1 MGRGRG
7 ACGHV
12 TWSASLVL
20 NRAVDQLVISQLHE
34 LAVEAATR
42 AGSMLM
48 NRPRDL
54 GATSKS
60 TPTDIVTIM
69 DKNSEQLLAKFLLGA
84 RPNDGILGEEGTS
97 IAGSNGVVWVV
108 DPLDGTVNYLYDLPG
123 WAVSVAAR
131 FDGETIAGCVYAPSI
146 NRTWSAARGMGSW
159 LNGAEISCNSRI
171 DFENALIATGF
182 SYSADERSVQGQVV
196 QRLLSQVRDIRRNG
210 AAAVD
215 LCYIA
220 SGSIDGY
227 FERGLN
233 PWDYAAGELIVREA
247 GGVVSDLTG
256 GDASY
261 EMTIAGGAGVHARL
275 LAFLTAAI

>member
-1 MGRGRG
+1 M
-7 ACGHV
+7 
-12 TWSASLVL
+12 
-20 NRAVDQLVISQLHE
+20 DQLVISQLHE

-54 GATSKS
+54 GVTSKS
-60 TPTDIVTIM
+60 TPTDVVTIM
-69 DKNSEQLLAKFLLGA
+69 DKNSERLLEELLLGA
-84 RPNDGILGEEGTS
+84 RPSDGILGEEGAS
-97 IAGSNGVVWVV
+97 VAGSSGVVWVV

-146 NRTWSAARGMGSW
+146 NRTWSAARGMGAW
-159 LNGAEISCNSRI
+159 LNGAAISCNEPVE
-171 DFENALIATGF
+171 FENSLIATGF
-182 SYSADERSVQGQVV
+182 SYSADERSVQGRIV
-196 QRLLSQVRDIRRNG
+196 QKLLSQVRDIRRNG

-215 LCYIA
+215 LCHVA

-233 PWDYAAGELIVREA
+233 PWDFAAGELIVREA
-247 GGVVSDLTG
+247 GGVVSNLSG

-275 LAFLTAAI
+275 LAFLRET